1 MSLYKELTSE
11 NCKDF
16 KNFDY
21 REFACKCGGK
31 YCNGYPVAFSYDLAS
46 NLQKVREHFKK
57 ALIITSPIR
66 CKQHNKN
73 SGGVSDSKHLKGWAC
88 DFYISGVSA
97 SELMKYVKT
106 LPYFRYT
113 YKVSGNVIHYD
124 ITPPTIS
131 EKKGYTGTF
140 PKLPSRGYFYY
151 NPKTP
156 KKIYDKG
163 TQVKN
168 LQKLLNWANGCKLK
182 VDGYYGEDSFEQV
195 EIFQKTYG
203 LKVDKLFG
211 KDCLA
216 KAKTIKK

>member
-1 MSLYKELTSE
+1 MSTYKQLTNE
-11 NCKDF
+11 NSKDF
-16 KNFDY
+16 KNFNY

-46 NLQKVREHFKK
+46 NLQKIRNHFGK
-57 ALIITSPIR
+57 ALIITSPLR

-113 YKVSGNVIHYD
+113 YNVSGNVIHYD

-140 PKLPSRGYFYY
+140 PILPSRGYF
-151 NPKTP
+151 
-156 KKIYDKG
+156 KKYDKG

-168 LQKLLNWANGCKLK
+168 LQKLLNWILNLKLV
-182 VDGYYGEDSFEQV
+182 VDGIIGTKTLNAIEQ
-195 EIFQKTYG
+195 FQKTYG

-211 KDCLA
+211 KDCLT

>member
-124 ITPPTIS
+124 ITPPTVS

-140 PKLPSRGYFYY
+140 PTLPSRGYF
-151 NPKTP
+151 
-156 KKIYDKG
+156 KKGDKG

-168 LQKLLNWANGCKLK
+168 LQKLLNWLNGAKLS
-182 VDGYYGEDSFEQV
+182 VDGILGNNTLNEV
-195 EIFQKTYG
+195 GKFQKTYG

-216 KAKTIKK
+216 KAKSIKK